1 MRVVI
6 KKFFALAFL
15 QHERT
20 PAQIENNQDCD
31 LRQVLRIL
39 TEDLEA
45 LVGDDIS
52 AAHVARFLLY
62 FNGTWMGQGRLRLWN
77 VHGLDKNRTN
87 NHMEGWHCHLV
98 NTIQNN
104 PNLWKFITKIKTEQ
118 TAKEL
123 EQNLM
128 NQDAIIVPL
137 TKKLKDKERRLAR
150 NKQRYNGNEITPL
163 EYVERISNLMNF

>member
-1 MRVVI
+1 LRVVI

-15 QHERT
+15 RHEKT
-20 PAQIENNQDCD
+20 PAQIENNEDCD
-31 LRQVLRIL
+31 LRQVLHIL
-39 TEDLEA
+39 SNDLQA

-52 AAHVARFLLY
+52 VDDVQDFLQY
-62 FNGTWMGQGRLRLWN
+62 FNNTWMGRLRFWN
-77 VHGLDKNRTN
+77 VYGLNKNRTN

-123 EQNLM
+123 EQNIM
-128 NQDAIIVPL
+128 NQEAIIVPL

-150 NKQRYNGNEITPL
+150 SKERYNGNEINPL
-163 EYVERISNLMNF
+163 EYVVRTSNLMNF